1 MVNLNTEQQVRNGKL
16 MTPKHFKVLPIYL
29 QPRILSAVSFIHVAP
44 SQEIA
49 LERINKLSR
58 KLSDREM
65 KYVLSL
71 LVFDKLLDMVS
82 ESDDFK
88 DFVKIKRTVH

>member
-1 MVNLNTEQQVRNGKL
+1 

-29 QPRILSAVSFIHVAP
+29 QPRILSAVSYIHVAP

-49 LERINKLSR
+49 LERINKVSR

-65 KYVLSL
+65 LYVMSL
-71 LVFDKLLDMVS
+71 LAFDNLLDMVKD
-82 ESDDFK
+82 SDDFK
-88 DFVKIKRTVH
+88 NFVDTNRTIH